1 MPIIGRFGSLAGMG
15 SLILPGGA
23 MESIATIT
31 VGSGGASS
39 ISFSD
44 IPGGFQHLQ
53 VRIVALMNGANQ
65 AVWTRFNDDSAANY
79 SCHFLYGTG
88 VAAAAGSRLSDGGID
103 AIFQPTSSGKEFCG
117 VIDILDYANT
127 SKHKVIRVLHGSDS
141 NGAGYVG
148 INSGSWR
155 NTNAITKIHLSDQI
169 GSSSFNQHTTA
180 ALYGLR
186 AP

>member
-1 MPIIGRFGSLAGMG
+1 MSFLINPFVFAAAGG
-15 SLILPGGA
+15 DF
-23 MESIATIT
+23 ESIATVT

-39 ISFSD
+39 IEFTS
-44 IPGGFQHLQ
+44 IPGTYQHLHLR
-53 VRIVALMNGANQ
+53 VMALMNGANQ
-65 AVWTRFNDDSAANY
+65 ALWLRFNDDAATNY

-88 VAAAAGSRLSDGGID
+88 SAAAAGSRLSDGGID
-103 AIFQPTSSGKEFCG
+103 SIFQPTSSGKEFCG

-155 NTNAITKIHLSDQI
+155 NTDAITKILVSDQI
-169 GSSSFNQHTTA
+169 GASSFNQHATI
-180 ALYGLR
+180 ALYGIK